1 MTHLLANVRHAIGNT
16 PLVLLNRL
24 GQGLPAQV
32 AVKLESQGPGNSV
45 KDRIALGML
54 QAAEAQG
61 LLTPAT
67 TLIEPTSGNTGIA
80 LAMLCAA
87 KGYKLIL
94 TMPDSMS
101 LERRA
106 LLRAYGAHLV
116 LTPAAQ
122 GMKAAI
128 AKAEQL
134 VASTPNA
141 LMLQQFANPANPQSH
156 FTTTGPEVWQACQEA
171 GVTLGAFVAGVGT
184 GGTITGVGRYLRQHL
199 PNLPLIAVEPAES
212 PVLQGGQP
220 SPHKIQGIGA
230 GFVPPVLDV
239 SLLSEILSVS
249 SDDALAMSRR
259 LAAEEGLFSGISA
272 GANAVAA
279 LQVAARPEMAGKLIV
294 TIQCSYGE
302 RYLSS
307 ALFQPIVDD
316 VRQMSAEPVVL

>member
-1 MTHLLANVRHAIGNT
+1 
-16 PLVLLNRL
+16 
-24 GQGLPAQV
+24 
-32 AVKLESQGPGNSV
+32 
-45 KDRIALGML
+45 ML

-61 LLTPAT
+61 QLTHNT

-94 TMPDSMS
+94 TMPESMS

-116 LTPAAQ
+116 LTPAAL

-156 FTTTGPEVWQACQEA
+156 FTTTGPEIWEACQQA
-171 GVTLGAFVAGVGT
+171 GVTLGAFVAAVGT

-199 PNLPLIAVEPAES
+199 PQLPLIAVEPTES

-249 SDDALAMSRR
+249 SDDALVMSRR

-272 GANAVAA
+272 GANVVAA

-307 ALFQPIVDD
+307 ALFQPVLDE
-316 VRQMSAEPVVL
+316 VRQLTAEQAVML